1 MAFQY
6 YLVAICQ
13 THNRHRDVST
23 PSPCLSRSL
32 NEIHVH
38 MYNIPVVCPLLKYA
52 QRMYTVDCG
61 TRSRMRSRVVFIAI
75 RAASVPYSFMAHPFH
90 ADATFTPLARS
101 AQIQMCLRDRIVT
114 CVVSE

>member
-38 MYNIPVVCPLLKYA
+38 MYNIPVA

-90 ADATFTPLARS
+90 ARSDRPSDATLTPLARS

-114 CVVSE
+114 CVVSD